1 MLMQIVKTW
10 TVLIH
15 VPVKMDIL
23 EMEQFA
29 KVCLRGFLLC
39 QERERKIYIF
49 RYIYLYIYKER

>member
-1 MLMQIVKTW
+1 MQIVKTW

-15 VPVKMDIL
+15 VPAKMDIL

-29 KVCLRGFLLC
+29 KVCLRGFLLW